1 MRRLAL
7 VLLLSLLVVIPAAHA
22 RDDDDPASGMAQG
35 FVQILREE
43 LQLRDD
49 QIPKVSDALERGFAQ
64 LMANMD
70 ARKNGADPDD
80 DAVKDSIVADLKTVL
95 DESQSG
101 QLDILVKEFET
112 QTGRFEMGTPDD
124 LTPENLLMVPDEKAV
139 AKADL
144 WFEGELP
151 SAARL
156 LLKAEDVLILS
167 EEEKKIVLPRVAAV
181 VAARRALHEGR
192 HERRKNLSLAMKG
205 GAKED
210 EIKERVHDFR
220 DKTVELEALL
230 EKAQNDLR
238 EVITIDQEARLVAIG
253 ILD

>member
-7 VLLLSLLVVIPAAHA
+7 LLVLSLLALVPPARAQ
-22 RDDDDPASGMAQG
+22 DDDDPGSAIAQG

-49 QIPKVSDALERGFAQ
+49 QIPRVSEALEKGFAQ

-80 DAVKDSIVADLKTVL
+80 DAVKDAIVADLKTVL

-124 LTPENLLMVPDEKAV
+124 LTPENLLLVPDEKAV
-139 AKADL
+139 AKADV

-151 SAARL
+151 SAERL
-156 LLKAEDVLILS
+156 LLKAEDVLLLS
-167 EEEKKIVLPRVAAV
+167 EEEKKIVLPRVKAV
-181 VAARRALHEGR
+181 VLARRALHDGR
-192 HERRKNLSLAMKG
+192 HERRKNLGLAMKG

-220 DKTVELEALL
+220 DKTIELEGRL
-230 EKAQNDLR
+230 EKAEADLR
-238 EVITIDQEARLVAIG
+238 EVVTIDQEARLVAIG

>member
-7 VLLLSLLVVIPAAHA
+7 LLVLSLVALIPAAHA
-22 RDDDDPASGMAQG
+22 RDDDDAGSGMAQG
-35 FVQILREE
+35 FVEILRVE
-43 LQLRDD
+43 LALRDD
-49 QIPKVSDALERGFAQ
+49 QIGKVSDALEKGFVK

-80 DAVKDSIVADLKTVL
+80 DAVKDELVADLKTVL

-124 LTPENLLMVPDEKAV
+124 LTPENLLAVPDEKA
-139 AKADL
+139 AARADL
-144 WFEGELP
+144 WFEGDLP
-151 SAARL
+151 TAERA

-181 VAARRALHEGR
+181 VAARRALHDGR

-220 DKTVELEALL
+220 DKSVELEKRLD
-230 EKAQNDLR
+230 KAQGDLR
-238 EVITIDQEARLVAIG
+238 DVVTIDQEARLVAIG